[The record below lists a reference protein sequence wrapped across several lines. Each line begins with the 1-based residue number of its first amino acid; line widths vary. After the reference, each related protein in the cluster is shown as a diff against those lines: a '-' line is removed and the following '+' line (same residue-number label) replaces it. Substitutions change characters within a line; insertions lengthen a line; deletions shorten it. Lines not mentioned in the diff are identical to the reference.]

1 MRSDRISKTMIETMY
16 YVYIITNKS
25 KTVLY
30 TGVTNNIERRM
41 YEHKNKQIK
50 GFTKRY
56 NVNQLVYYESYS
68 DVNYAISR
76 EKQIKN
82 LLRRKKEELI
92 NSMNPNWDDLME

>member
-1 MRSDRISKTMIETMY
+1 MY